1 MSATDAARAVCL
13 VSGGMDS
20 AVVLAHARRLGYEVF
35 ALSFDYGQRHRVEL
49 AAAERIARA
58 GGARDHRTVRVDLAA
73 LGGSSLTADLAS
85 DTAVPKDRTDAQI
98 GRGVPNTYV
107 PARNTVFLAVA
118 LGWAEILGARDLF
131 VGVNAVDYSGYPDC
145 RPEFLAAFEALAR
158 TATAAG
164 ADGGARFTVHAP
176 LMQLGKD
183 GIVRLG
189 RELGVDFALT
199 HTCYDPRLRE
209 RAGEPPLVVSCGRCD
224 ACQLRLAGFA
234 AAGATDPLPYE
245 RAGEE
250 LHGTHGL
257 AARGGDVA
265 GALAELIDVARAL
278 RAPGGCV
285 WDRAQSVKT
294 LAAALVEEAFEVQDA
309 LDVAFATGDVRAA
322 TEELGDVLFATVL
335 VCQVGA
341 EEGRFDLERAARAAH
356 EKIVRR
362 HPHVFERVN
371 GIDADAALAQWE
383 RIKAAERAARGESD
397 TSALAGV
404 PKGLPALQR
413 AARLG
418 AKAMARGFRWP
429 DARGALAKV
438 QEEARELAAAFEAD
452 DRVEL
457 ERELGDVLLATAQL
471 ANYCGF
477 DAEAAARGASARFEQ
492 RFRAMERELGD
503 SAQGATLDQWMAAWR
518 RAKETAR

>member
-1 MSATDAARAVCL
+1 MSAKNAARAVCL

-20 AVVLAHARRLGYEVF
+20 AVVLAQARRQGFEVF
-35 ALSFDYGQRHRVEL
+35 ALSFDYGQRHKVEL
-49 AAAERIARA
+49 AAAERVARA
-58 GGARDHRTVRVDLAA
+58 GGARDQRTVRVDLAA
-73 LGGSSLTADLAS
+73 LGGSSLTADLES
-85 DTAVPKDRTDAQI
+85 DSAVPKDRTEAQI
-98 GRGVPNTYV
+98 GRGVPSTYV
-107 PARNTVFLAVA
+107 PARNTVFLSVA

-176 LMQLGKD
+176 LMRLGKD
-183 GIVRLG
+183 GIVRMGL
-189 RELGVDFALT
+189 ELGVDFALT

-245 RAGEE
+245 HAGEQ
-250 LHGTHGL
+250 LCGTHGL
-257 AARGGDVA
+257 AARGGDALVA
-265 GALAELIDVARAL
+265 FGRLLELARVL
-278 RAPGGCV
+278 RAPEGCA
-285 WDRAQSVKT
+285 WDRAQSVKS

-309 LDVAFATGDVRAA
+309 LDEAHASGDARAA
-322 TEELGDVLFATVL
+322 TEELGDLLFATVL

-341 EEGRFDLERAARAAH
+341 EEGRFDLERAACAAH
-356 EKIVRR
+356 EKLVRR
-362 HPHVFERVN
+362 HPHVFERASGVSPEAVL
-371 GIDADAALAQWE
+371 GQWE
-383 RIKAAERAARGESD
+383 RIKTAERAARGESD

-438 QEEARELAAAFEAD
+438 QEETRELAAAFAAD
-452 DRVEL
+452 DRAEL
-457 ERELGDVLLATAQL
+457 EHEIGDVLLATAQL
-471 ANYCGF
+471 ANYCGI

-492 RFRAMERELGD
+492 RFRAMERELGGA
-503 SAQGATLDQWMAAWR
+503 AQGATLDQWMAAWR
-518 RAKETAR
+518 RAKESVR